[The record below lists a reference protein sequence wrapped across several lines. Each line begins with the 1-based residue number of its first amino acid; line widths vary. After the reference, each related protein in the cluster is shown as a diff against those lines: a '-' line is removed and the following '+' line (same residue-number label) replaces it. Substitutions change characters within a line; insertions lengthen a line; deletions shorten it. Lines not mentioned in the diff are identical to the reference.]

1 MSGGAAIARQG
12 ESEEALRRDVSLKPK
27 EAADDS
33 IAH

>member
-1 MSGGAAIARQG
+1 MVGAAAFRQG
-12 ESEEALRRDVSLKPK
+12 ESEEASRRDFSLKPK